1 MNKTFSQICLV
12 VTFIGMSVAY
22 STSAVAQTLASG
34 SLSCTVEQIDPPS
47 GVPWAGATLYFS
59 DVLGIIGGPIE
70 NYVNI
75 GTGSGLEANCQE
87 LAETMTSVAQNQNC
101 TVSAIR
107 NTQEQGGNY
116 IANRWEF
123 DVLCDGKQ
131 SNVVNAISSL
141 LKGLL
146 TTPVVTSQTI
156 LKNSNEMR
164 DNSAN

>member
-1 MNKTFSQICLV
+1 MKKTFARICLV
-12 VTFIGMSVAY
+12 FSFLGLSVAY
-22 STSAVAQTLASG
+22 ANSAVAQTLASG
-34 SLSCTVEQIDPPS
+34 SFLCVVEQIDPPS
-47 GVPWAGATLYFS
+47 GVPFSGAKMYFG
-59 DVLGIIGGPIE
+59 DVLGIVGGPVETFID
-70 NYVNI
+70 I

-87 LAETMTSVAQNQNC
+87 LAETMSSVAQNQNC

-116 IANRWEF
+116 ILNRWEF